1 MPSVRTAAH
10 AIACISLGGALVPI
24 SAIAQTALPG
34 IVVTSPSPVAKPAP
48 QRALEPA
55 PVAQAPAQ
63 KAAPMQASTVPT
75 APPVIVTSTGPL
87 PGTIIVVDDAFVP
100 ITVVTGR
107 EIAATQG
114 ATITDTLQ
122 TKLGISGSTFAA
134 GASRPIIRG
143 LDNNR
148 VRVQENGIGS
158 HDVSA
163 LSEDHAV
170 PIDPNAATQVEVV
183 RGPATLRYGSQTIG
197 GVVSVI
203 NNRIPEFVPRGGF
216 QGEIKGGYSS
226 VDRSRDGSMSATAG
240 AGNFVVHA
248 DGFNRQADDYNTPR
262 GRQTNTFIDSDGF
275 SVGGSYV
282 WRDGFVGVSFTR
294 FNSLYGI
301 PGVEATLGQTRIDM
315 TQDKVMSKGEWRVR
329 SNGIEAIRFWYG
341 TTDYKHNELGFDAG
355 TGADFIGS
363 QFKNKEQEGR
373 VEIQHM
379 PVMTSLGELRGA
391 VGIQMGHRKTSG
403 ISFEGDNL
411 LDPARTQSIA
421 GFWFEE
427 LQLTQKLRL
436 QAAMRIEETKV
447 RGLGLADITDPNNPI
462 VFDGERK
469 FMPFSASLGGLYE
482 LPMGVVA
489 RLTGQYVERAPDAAE
504 LYSKGAHEATG
515 TFEIG
520 NPFLTKEVATTI
532 ELGFKRAK
540 GDLRFDASAF
550 YSRYQGFIFKRLT
563 GEFCDDNVA
572 SCTPVGAGS
581 ELKQLLFEQR
591 DATFYGVELGA
602 QYDVAPIWRG
612 VWGIEGQYDFVRAKF
627 EGVENVPRIPPH
639 RLGGG
644 LFYRD
649 GTWLARVGLL
659 HAFKQD
665 KLGIN
670 ETETAGYNQLSAELS
685 YTQRFNANSNIAQ
698 QITVGIKGENLLD
711 EEVRN
716 HVSFKKDDVLQ
727 PGVGVRLFGSIK
739 FN

>member
-1 MPSVRTAAH
+1 MSSLRSATHIVATISMGAA
-10 AIACISLGGALVPI
+10 LLTLPVK
-24 SAIAQTALPG
+24 AQTSLPG
-34 IVVTSPSPVAKPAP
+34 ITVTSPSPVSRPAP
-48 QRALEPA
+48 QSAPA
-55 PVAQAPAQ
+55 PAPAQ
-63 KAAPMQASTVPT
+63 IAPGPVAAAPA
-75 APPVIVTSTGPL
+75 APPAGTLVVI
-87 PGTIIVVDDAFVP
+87 DDTFVP
-100 ITVVTGR
+100 ITVVTER
-107 EIAATQG
+107 DVLSQQG
-114 ATITDTLQ
+114 STITDTLQ
-122 TKLGISGSTFAA
+122 SKPGITGSTFAA

-170 PIDPNAATQVEVV
+170 PIDPNAATQVEVI
-183 RGPATLRYGSQTIG
+183 RGPATLRYGSQSIG

-216 QGEIKGGYSS
+216 QGEIKGGYST
-226 VDRSRDGSMSATAG
+226 VDRSKDGSLSATAG
-240 AGNFVVHA
+240 AGNFVFHA
-248 DGFNRQADDYNTPR
+248 DAFERAAQDYNTPR
-262 GRQTNTFIDSDGF
+262 GRQTNTFVDSDGF
-275 SVGGSYV
+275 SVGSSYV
-282 WRDGFVGVSFTR
+282 WKDGFVGVAFTR

-315 TQDKVMSKGEWRVR
+315 TQDKVTSKGEWRVR
-329 SNGIEAIRFWYG
+329 SHGIEAIRFWYG
-341 TTDYKHNELGFDAG
+341 ATDYKHNELGFDAG
-355 TGADFIGS
+355 VGADFIGS

-391 VGIQMGHRKTSG
+391 VGIQAGHRKTSG
-403 ISFEGDNL
+403 ISLEGGDNL

-427 LQLTQKLRL
+427 LQVTQSLRL
-436 QAAMRIEETKV
+436 QAATRIEQTNV
-447 RGLGLADITDPNNPI
+447 RGLGLADFTDPNNP
-462 VFDGERK
+462 VFFDGERTFK
-469 FMPFSASLGGLYE
+469 PFSGSLGALYE
-482 LPMGVVA
+482 LPLGVVA
-489 RLTGQYVERAPDAAE
+489 RLTGSYVERSPDAAE
-504 LYSKGAHEATG
+504 LFSKGAHEATG

-520 NPFLTKEVATTI
+520 NPFLTKEVAKSI
-532 ELGFKRAK
+532 EFGFKRAK

-550 YSRYQGFIFKRLT
+550 YTKYDGFIFKRLT
-563 GEFCDDNVA
+563 GEFCDADVA
-572 SCTPVGAGS
+572 SCTPGGGGT
-581 ELKQLLFEQR
+581 ELKQLVFNQR

-612 VWGIEGQYDFVRAKF
+612 VWGVEGQYDFVRARF
-627 EGVENVPRIPPH
+627 EGDENVPRIPPH

-649 GTWLARVGLL
+649 GNWLARVALL

-665 KLGIN
+665 KIGLS
-670 ETETAGYNQLSAELS
+670 ETETAGYNLLSAELS
-685 YTQRFNANSNIAQ
+685 YTQKFNRDNSITKEV
-698 QITVGIKGENLLD
+698 TVGIKGENLLD

-716 HVSFKKDDVLQ
+716 HVSFKKDEVLQ
-727 PGVGVRLFGSIK
+727 PGIGVRLFGSIK